1 MGSWRGNF
9 CLNELKVLAEDL
21 VSKSF
26 DVDCLPHG
34 LVHSIRRFFH
44 FFVLRDQILLKP
56 IHFATVPLNGAEFV
70 VWFRYLNFVE
80 DFEDFFVLGLHV
92 DEAKLLSLVLTNK
105 LRELLAGLNLV
116 QTLDELISES
126 FDPLNVLVLDLNE
139 SVADLPLPLRN
150 YVDIWSFLRKKAMQ
164 MFVWSVLTYGLRCK
178 TLDVLELLQ
187 LLLITLVDILEILL
201 GNETLQTLIFLF
213 LSGEESGWGIMCLA
227 INSERTFRELLVR
240 VHKESIVDYFL
251 I

>member
-1 MGSWRGNF
+1 MN
-9 CLNELKVLAEDL
+9 
-21 VSKSF
+21 
-26 DVDCLPHG
+26 
-34 LVHSIRRFFH
+34 
-44 FFVLRDQILLKP
+44 P
-56 IHFATVPLNGAEFV
+56 IHFATVLLNGVEFV

-80 DFEDFFVLGLHV
+80 DPEDFFVLGLHV
-92 DEAKLLSLVLTNK
+92 DEAKLLSLVFTNK

-126 FDPLNVLVLDLNE
+126 FDPLNVLILDLNE
-139 SVADLPLPLRN
+139 SVTDLPLPLRN
-150 YVDIWSFLRKKAMQ
+150 YVDI
-164 MFVWSVLTYGLRCK
+164 WSVLTYGLRCK

-227 INSERTFRELLVR
+227 INSKRTFRELLLR
-240 VHKESIVDYFL
+240 VHKEGIVDYFL

>member
-150 YVDIWSFLRKKAMQ
+150 YVDIWS
-164 MFVWSVLTYGLRCK
+164 VLTYGLRCK